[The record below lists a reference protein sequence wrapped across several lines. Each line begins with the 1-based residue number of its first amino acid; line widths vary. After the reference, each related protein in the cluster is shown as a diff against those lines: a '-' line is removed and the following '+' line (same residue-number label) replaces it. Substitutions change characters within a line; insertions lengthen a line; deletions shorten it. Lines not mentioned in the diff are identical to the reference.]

1 MKKFIVPIFALA
13 LLSMNEAYAID
24 SSPFAED
31 EVIDLSVENPQGQI
45 KPKSDLHP
53 SLKKNI
59 DPYFLGSKHITSEE
73 QEIAYKALVSNIP
86 VDPDF
91 SVTPAYAIVGRDG
104 KFIFSVGASAKG
116 TMCYDFNN
124 PYNNPK
130 SFEPGSFTRSDNK
143 GKFSMTFT
151 GSNVHFNFVGLPGST
166 NEIGVFFELGFGG
179 GSPNSYNVDCGHAY
193 LRYRGFTFGK
203 TTTVFSDQLADP
215 VFIDGHGLPSNG
227 GHGTTTINWQHY
239 FNAHIRIGVGL
250 ELPRVSATTAASG
263 AEIGSVTNEKDL
275 GDKTAFQ
282 KLPDLPLYFQY
293 RLNDA
298 WHIRAGAVFRA
309 LSYHNYYTKA
319 NKVSFAA
326 GGKFSTVIKTKPIVF
341 MAMVQGG
348 KGIASYLQENDS
360 RGIDMTP
367 RDDEFTA
374 SPSGEYNL
382 SKSWGAQAAFQ
393 INWSRNIFSTVGYGY
408 MRNYVDKYE
417 YGTFAW
423 GDHLK
428 SSQMVIAN
436 VLADIKHLFRVG
448 VEYCWGQRT
457 SFCGDKV
464 SNNRVYA
471 MFQVQF

>member
-1 MKKFIVPIFALA
+1 MKKLIVPIVALA
-13 LLSMNEAYAID
+13 LLSGNEAYAINTTPLAD
-24 SSPFAED
+24 D
-31 EVIDLSVENPQGQI
+31 EVVDLGIENPQGEI

-59 DPYFLGSKHITSEE
+59 DPYFLGSKNVTSQE
-73 QEIAYKALVSNIP
+73 QETAYKALVSNIP

-91 SVTPAYAIVGRDG
+91 AVTPAYAIVGRDG

-130 SFEPGSFTRSDNK
+130 NFEPGSFAKSDNK
-143 GKFSMTFT
+143 GKFGMTFS
-151 GSNVHFNFVGLPGST
+151 GSNIHFNFVGLPGSA
-166 NEIGVFFELGFGG
+166 NEVGIFLELGFGG
-179 GSPNSYNVDCGHAY
+179 GTPNSYNVDCGHAY

-215 VFIDGHGLPSNG
+215 VLIDGHGFPSNG
-227 GHGTTTINWQHY
+227 GHGTTTFNWQHY
-239 FNAHIRIGVGL
+239 FNSHIRFGVGL
-250 ELPRVSATTAASG
+250 EIPRVSATAAATG
-263 AEIGSVTNEKDL
+263 IEINSVTNESDL
-275 GDKTAFQ
+275 ANKTAFQ

-293 RLNDA
+293 RLNDV
-298 WHIRAGAVFRA
+298 WHVRGGAVFRA

-326 GGKFSTVIKTKPIVF
+326 GGKFSTVIKTKPVIF

-348 KGIASYLQENDS
+348 KGIASYLQENAD
-360 RGIDMTP
+360 RGLDMTP
-367 RDDEFTA
+367 RDAEDA
-374 SPSGEYNL
+374 PSGEYNL

-393 INWSRNIFSTVGYGY
+393 FNWSKNVFSTVGYSY
-408 MRNYVDKYE
+408 IRNYVDKYE

-423 GDHLK
+423 DNHLK
-428 SSQMVIAN
+428 SSQMVVAN
-436 VLADIKHLFRVG
+436 VLADIKQLFRVG
-448 VEYCWGQRT
+448 IEYCWGQRT
-457 SFCGDKV
+457 SFNGDKV
-464 SNNRVYA
+464 SNNRIYA